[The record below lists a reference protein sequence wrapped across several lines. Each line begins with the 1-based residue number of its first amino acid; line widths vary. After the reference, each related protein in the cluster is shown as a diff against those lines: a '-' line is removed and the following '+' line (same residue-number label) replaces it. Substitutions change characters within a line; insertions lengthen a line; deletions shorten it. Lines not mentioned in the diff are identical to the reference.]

1 MGVEYPY
8 PDALESEADDILDV
22 ARGQYRYHANNKGKA
37 DIWSD
42 SEARFHYW
50 KACDELFTATH
61 LSKQDG
67 TKAEQVEAVADAFN
81 HMVMALAV
89 YYEQRP

>member
-1 MGVEYPY
+1 MVEFPY
-8 PDALESEADDILDV
+8 PDELDAEAEHVLDM
-22 ARGQYRYHANNKGKA
+22 AREQYRYHANNKGKGER
-37 DIWSD
+37 WRE
-42 SEARFHYW
+42 SEARYHYW